1 MCKKLSE
8 NIFWW
13 KDKTKERTDPKN
25 CNEKKNTEYFTCGN
39 CVLEMG
45 NKIDRDIK
53 I

>member
-1 MCKKLSE
+1 MKIFFGGKIKRKKGPTQK
-8 NIFWW
+8 IAM
-13 KDKTKERTDPKN
+13 K
-25 CNEKKNTEYFTCGN
+25 KKNTEYFTCGN